1 MTVSKERQLPSFKF
15 CRTSNA
21 QQMHFV
27 NFTEQAPLG
36 KAAFL
41 LQGQKEDAPE
51 NLEVLK
57 TDLHLPAS

>member
-21 QQMHFV
+21 QQMCFV

-41 LQGQKEDAPE
+41 LQGQKRGCPGEPGSSE
-51 NLEVLK
+51 N
-57 TDLHLPAS
+57 